1 MKKYKNNKKSNKF
14 LLIMIFSIFV
24 VIVLQFY
31 LMNSIDTY
39 DSLVGNMVSKYET
52 LSESNQT
59 LQQKIS
65 TTQSIANIESSLVKK
80 GYKNAKTGANLPQA
94 TYTFNITK

>member
-1 MKKYKNNKKSNKF
+1 MKKFKNKKSNKI
-14 LLIMIFSIFV
+14 LLVLVFCLFV

-39 DSLVGNMVSKYET
+39 DSKVGNMVSQYET
-52 LSESNQT
+52 LSQSNQT

-65 TTQSIANIESSLVKK
+65 TTESLSNIQSSLVKK
-80 GYKNAKTGANLPQA
+80 GYKNAKTGANLPQG
-94 TYTFNITK
+94 TYTFNVSQ